1 MSYCSLADINDLQ
14 VLPALETL
22 DAVYNKI
29 DDIHA
34 VGRVVAK
41 LSTLR
46 HVRLVGNPCQV
57 NNPPHVYEIAL
68 LLHSQLETL
77 DRRVVTENDHRRF
90 RTLAAEVEE
99 EVMLQRLQEEKN
111 KSIAEVSV
119 FYDELC
125 KRHRKMEEV
134 IEQVVGANEKH
145 VAARFDDYI
154 LHMKTI
160 HDGVRDLECRKIIT
174 TRLIIRNL
182 VHTCTLLATACCQYN
197 ANNYSDNCTYSC
209 RYYYT

>member
-1 MSYCSLADINDLQ
+1 M
-14 VLPALETL
+14 LPGLKML

-34 VGRVVAK
+34 VGKVVAT

-46 HVRLVGNPCQV
+46 HVRLLGNPCQV

-77 DRRVVTENDHRRF
+77 DRRVVTENDHKRF
-90 RTLAAEVEE
+90 RNLAAEVEE

-119 FYDELC
+119 FYDDLC

-145 VAARFDDYI
+145 VAAKFDDYI
-154 LHMKTI
+154 LNMKKI
-160 HDGVRDLECRKIIT
+160 HEELRKQDEVYSASKVHEEGIKIIEIA
-174 TRLIIRNL
+174 RSKNSNI
-182 VHTCTLLATACCQYN
+182 
-197 ANNYSDNCTYSC
+197 
-209 RYYYT
+209 